1 MRNDQISLSRLSDEV
16 EALSPAFTAVADR
29 IWGHAELRFA
39 EHASVEEQIA
49 ALEAHGFRVTRAV
62 AGLPTAFVAEAGSG
76 GPVVGFLG
84 EFDAL
89 AGLSQEAGRAEQHA
103 LVAGGSGHGCGH
115 NLLGAGA
122 MLAAVAA
129 RDSLAANGL
138 EGTIRYYGC
147 PGEEGGSGKTFMARE
162 GVFDDLDLAVS
173 WHPGVVSSVM
183 SSRSLAN
190 FQVYFRFH
198 GRASHAAGSPWLGRS
213 ALDAVE
219 LMNVGVN
226 YLREHMPLDCRVHYA
241 ITNSGGVSPNV
252 VQAEAEVLYL
262 IRGPRVREA
271 QALFERVKAC
281 AEGAA
286 IMTGTRMEMEID
298 KACSDTVPNTVLE
311 MRMHENLQQLGA
323 PAFNA
328 EDLRLAEAIR
338 ASLSEED
345 LADSVASMGGEPSLA
360 AEPLHRRVLP
370 FDGTSRPGNGST
382 DVGDVSQIVPTVQCW
397 GATWAIGTPF
407 HTWQAVAQGKS
418 PGAHKGMVQ
427 AAKAMAATA
436 LDALRDPELLR
447 RAKEELRERTG
458 GRPYECPIPADVLA
472 PPLRAA
478 ARAAKRAD

>member
-1 MRNDQISLSRLSDEV
+1 MQNSEAIWRHVEKKRDDYIGLSDRVWGMPELAYGEHRSV
-16 EALSPAFTAVADR
+16 AEHIAQLEKEGFRITKDVAGIPTAVM
-29 IWGHAELRFA
+29 G
-39 EHASVEEQIA
+39 
-49 ALEAHGFRVTRAV
+49 
-62 AGLPTAFVAEAGSG
+62 EAGED
-76 GPVVGFLG
+76 GPVIAILG
-84 EFDAL
+84 EYDAL
-89 AGLSQEAGRAEQHA
+89 PGLSQEAGVAEPRPVEGQE
-103 LVAGGSGHGCGH
+103 GKGHGCGH

-129 RDSLAANGL
+129 RDALAANDL
-138 EGTIRYYGC
+138 SGTVRYYGC

-162 GVFDDLDLAVS
+162 GAFDDLDAAVS

-262 IRGPRVREA
+262 IRGPRVKEA
-271 QALFERVKAC
+271 QALFDRVKAC

-286 IMTGTRMEMEID
+286 IMTGTRMSLEID
-298 KACSDTVPNTVLE
+298 KACSDTIPNTALE
-311 MRMHENLQQLGA
+311 MRMHENLLRLGA
-323 PAFNA
+323 PAFDEA
-328 EDLRLAEAIR
+328 DRRFAADLRR
-338 ASLSEED
+338 SLSEED
-345 LADSVASMGGEPSLA
+345 IADSIGAVGAPEEVGA
-360 AEPLHRRVLP
+360 QVLHEGVLP
-370 FDGTSRPGNGST
+370 FDGRSRAGNGST
-382 DVGDVSQIVPTVQCW
+382 DVGDVSQIVPVVQCW
-397 GATWAIGTPF
+397 GATWAVGTPF

-418 PGAHKGMVQ
+418 PHAHKGMVQ

-436 LDALRDPELLR
+436 LDAFRDSELLA
-447 RAKEELRERTG
+447 RAKAELRERTG
-458 GRPYECPIPADVLA
+458 GRPYACPIPGEVLP
-472 PPLRAA
+472 PPLRQQ
-478 ARAAKRAD
+478 RG